1 MPASEPRGFSI
12 EIDEK
17 QNNNYQCFLARP
29 VRPYNHDST
38 ASRLL
43 SDVKHD
49 LARLLLRWG
58 TTLES
63 LVLFFYLLPMFL
75 YLLPILLH
83 RIHNLNVPVP
93 YVLVPL
99 ELCIKEEE
107 SLAFVVVESYQH
119 LEG

>member
-1 MPASEPRGFSI
+1 
-12 EIDEK
+12 
-17 QNNNYQCFLARP
+17 
-29 VRPYNHDST
+29 
-38 ASRLL
+38 
-43 SDVKHD
+43 
-49 LARLLLRWG
+49 
-58 TTLES
+58 
-63 LVLFFYLLPMFL
+63 VLFFYLLPMFL

-119 LEG
+119 LEGWISLANAETPTESLNKCRL